1 MAKDTRLEEAG
12 AGPKTGT
19 TMSKFRESEAASR
32 TDSAA
37 SAGAY
42 DKPIYK
48 TASIYDRDGNLI
60 EVYSEGPNAG
70 KSVETGQLVIQGEDP
85 VAGDF
90 VASQE
95 GDGKELEEGF
105 VDPKDLGKLLST
117 YVDPDTGDIIDVYE
131 GGEKVRKPGTKR
143 MEADA
148 AAKAAAEDKRR
159 AGQSAYDILY
169 SQFSQYGL
177 GSLMEPLKDLIT
189 SGASP
194 AEFTIKLRESEPYKK
209 RFAANA
215 QRVAKGLKALD
226 EAAYIEMEDQYQNIM
241 RSYGLPD
248 TYWAKDTMG
257 TQEGFTK
264 LLASDVSAVELEN
277 RVQQAADVIDKGP
290 KEYLD
295 AIKQFYP
302 DVQRGDLMA
311 YVLDPK
317 NAITQIQSKIGAAKI
332 GGEYLRAGINAPGV
346 ARAEAL
352 LKEGVTAE
360 KARAGAQAIKETAP
374 RGSELSALYGQ
385 GPYGQAEVEEEVYGL
400 GKATEAKR
408 KREKVSELEQASF
421 GKRTGIT
428 STALS
433 RNSAY

>member
-19 TMSKFRESEAASR
+19 AMSKFRESEAASR

-60 EVYSEGPNAG
+60 EVYSEGPDAG
-70 KSVETGQLVIQGEDP
+70 KSVETGQLVIQGEAP

-90 VASQE
+90 VFAEDETTGQGTNGESSQ
-95 GDGKELEEGF
+95 G
-105 VDPKDLGKLLST
+105 LGKLLST

-131 GGEKVRKPGTKR
+131 EGEKVRKPGTKR

-177 GSLMEPLKDLIT
+177 GSLMEPLKDLVT

-194 AEFTIKLRESEPYKK
+194 AEFTIKLRETDAYKT

-277 RVQQAADVIDKGP
+277 RVQQASDVIDKGP
-290 KEYLD
+290 KEYID

-302 DVQRGDLMA
+302 DVSRGDLMA

-360 KARAGAQAIKETAP
+360 KARAGAQAVKETAA
-374 RGSELSALYGQ
+374 RGGELAALYGQ
-385 GPYGQAEVEEEVYGL
+385 GPYGQAEVEEEAYGL
-400 GKATEAKR
+400 GKATEAKS
-408 KREKVSELEQASF
+408 KRQKIGEMEQASF

>member
-60 EVYSEGPNAG
+60 EVYSEGPDAG
-70 KSVETGQLVIQGEDP
+70 KSVETGQLVIQGEAP

-90 VASQE
+90 IASEE
-95 GDGKELEEGF
+95 GDTVEGGNT
-105 VDPKDLGKLLST
+105 DTPQGLGKLLST

-131 GGEKVRKPGTKR
+131 EGEKVRKPGTKR

-248 TYWAKDTMG
+248 TYWAKDAMG

-264 LLASDVSAVELEN
+264 LLANDVSAVELEN
-277 RVQQAADVIDKGP
+277 RVQQASDVIDKGP
-290 KEYLD
+290 KEYID

-302 DVQRGDLMA
+302 DVSRGDLMA

-332 GGEYLRAGINAPGV
+332 GGEYLRAGINTPGV

-374 RGSELSALYGQ
+374 RGSELAALYGQ

-400 GKATEAKR
+400 GKATESKR
-408 KREKVSELEQASF
+408 KREKISELEQASF